1 MDLSIVPLA
10 LSAGTDSDFEL
21 FGQVVLRTAL
31 GIDFEPTGGMHDG
44 GQDGFLRPV
53 AGRPGHYVQ
62 ISRQQTYKAKIT
74 RTITRL
80 QESRRNVA
88 ALTYVTSLHLPEK
101 DIIEAELERST
112 RVAIRIRDERWLT
125 TTIAANPELEVAFN
139 DRYGSVLRSIR
150 SATEH
155 IQKRYATTERMS
167 VFELS
172 GVGRGIAQVEIDAA
186 SIIGRNVSFSIIV
199 TLPNYCDEFVL
210 FPFGVEF
217 RRDDLCF
224 GACASRALVRL
235 LCILLVANQ
244 DNLGHMAI
252 RDHGFHE
259 GVSIV
264 ARFQIPLIEDDIYTL
279 ANKLFGKR

>member
-53 AGRPGHYVQ
+53 AGRPDHYVQ

-80 QESRRNVA
+80 QESGRNVA

-125 TTIAANPELEVAFN
+125 
-139 DRYGSVLRSIR
+139 
-150 SATEH
+150 
-155 IQKRYATTERMS
+155 
-167 VFELS
+167 
-172 GVGRGIAQVEIDAA
+172 
-186 SIIGRNVSFSIIV
+186 
-199 TLPNYCDEFVL
+199 
-210 FPFGVEF
+210 
-217 RRDDLCF
+217 
-224 GACASRALVRL
+224 
-235 LCILLVANQ
+235 
-244 DNLGHMAI
+244 
-252 RDHGFHE
+252 
-259 GVSIV
+259 
-264 ARFQIPLIEDDIYTL
+264 
-279 ANKLFGKR
+279 